1 MLLSG
6 FGLGCSS
13 RTRLGNSDAAIVRD
27 AYFCE
32 KLSNAREVDRVM
44 PLCRGVVIEKF
55 GKLFKFLNR
64 EGFGN
69 PPTVFES
76 HQRQLVVRSDPFYNA
91 PNTLTRNPTNGS
103 WWIVSDPFY
112 NATQTRACNP
122 TNGSWWIVQILP
134 KGSEVSTH
142 CRGWDYF

>member
-1 MLLSG
+1 
-6 FGLGCSS
+6 
-13 RTRLGNSDAAIVRD
+13 
-27 AYFCE
+27 
-32 KLSNAREVDRVM
+32 M

-103 WWIVSDPFY
+103 WWIV
-112 NATQTRACNP
+112 
-122 TNGSWWIVQILP
+122 QILSTTQP
-134 KGSEVSTH
+134 KQGLAIPPTAVGGLFKFFLKDLKYPPTAVGGI
-142 CRGWDYF
+142 RLGF